1 MGFLKSCRRERAMDE
16 MRDGGGGEGEGDQRT
31 PEEEQHM
38 SAIER
43 EKAVYKQSF
52 AELRELKAAIE
63 QVRGVKGEG

>member
-1 MGFLKSCRRERAMDE
+1 MDE
-16 MRDGGGGEGEGDQRT
+16 MRDGGGGEGEGDKRT

-43 EKAVYKQSF
+43 EKAVDKQSF

-63 QVRGVKGEG
+63 QVRGVRGGG